1 MIKDELLIPK
11 SVSVILLLA
20 FFKRQGVI
28 QNVIVIDVR
37 FTKNGITIYI
47 LHQNSKDSQ
56 TNHISGRISFSI
68 NQFFLRP
75 ANGIFCLKGSTTHI
89 DLSL

>member
-37 FTKNGITIYI
+37 FTKKRNNDLHITPKLKRFSNE
-47 LHQNSKDSQ
+47 LH
-56 TNHISGRISFSI
+56 
-68 NQFFLRP
+68 
-75 ANGIFCLKGSTTHI
+75 
-89 DLSL
+89 